1 MIRENGNAKV
11 LLFNTF
17 SCVLELCAAD
27 LMPFM
32 GTISLSANSSDM
44 SYMNRLILIF
54 GFKMLML
61 EEEVNFKALLVIYSF
76 LFD

>member
-1 MIRENGNAKV
+1 
-11 LLFNTF
+11 
-17 SCVLELCAAD
+17 
-27 LMPFM
+27 MPFM